1 MHFYFQEFF
10 NLIIDA
16 YKYNLESLH
25 EIQFLS
31 SEALELKIITE
42 LGCPLSSLQ
51 AFICPEVTLLQE
63 GRERGEQEGILQ
75 DGPQYQPHEGHID
88 ILAALSASTYTDLY
102 VDARLR
108 VRVITLPYVNSKG
121 LCYFF
126 SFIVK

>member
-31 SEALELKIITE
+31 SEALDLKIMTE
-42 LGCPLSSLQ
+42 LGCRLSSLQ

-63 GRERGEQEGILQ
+63 GWERGEQEGILQ

-88 ILAALSASTYTDLY
+88 ILAALSASTYTDVY
-102 VDARLR
+102 VDARLP
-108 VRVITLPYVNSKG
+108 VRVMTLPYVNSKG